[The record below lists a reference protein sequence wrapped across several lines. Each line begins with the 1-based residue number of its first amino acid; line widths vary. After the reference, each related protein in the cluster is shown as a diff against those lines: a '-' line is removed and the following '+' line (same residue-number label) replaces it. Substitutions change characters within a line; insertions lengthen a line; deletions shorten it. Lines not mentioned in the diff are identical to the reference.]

1 MLVARDLMFGGG
13 SPFRYERCPGCGCL
27 HLLDV
32 PADLSRHYPADYYS
46 YAGHVAPIGGAKAL
60 AKRARTS
67 LLLTVPRAVPR
78 QRKGGM
84 PSWARWFRAMRLRRS
99 SRILDVGCG
108 WGENLAYLRQDGFT
122 NLAGVDAHLPE
133 AEIDHGGGL
142 VVRRAELADVEPGW
156 DVVMLHHSFEHL
168 PDPRATM
175 AELSRVA
182 RPSGWVLIR
191 TPLADSWAA
200 RTYQADWVALDAPR
214 HLVVHTRRS
223 IDALAAAAGFAPV
236 DVFYDSWSFQLW
248 GSEQYRAGI
257 PLRDPRSHAV
267 DPAASMFTDEQIRAY
282 EVQAEALNR
291 SGQGDQA
298 GFVLRA
304 PEALTRTG

>member
-1 MLVARDLMFGGG
+1 MFADGDW
-13 SPFRYERCPGCGCL
+13 FRYERCPGCGCL

-32 PADLSRHYPADYYS
+32 PDHLSRHYPADYYS
-46 YAGHVAPIGGAKAL
+46 YTGQVDPIGGTKGL

-67 LLLTVPRAVPR
+67 LLLAAPWAVPR
-78 QRKGGM
+78 QRTALM
-84 PSWARWFRAMRLRRS
+84 PAWARWFRSMRLRRS

-108 WGENLAYLRQDGFT
+108 WGENLAYLQQDGFT

-142 VVRRAELADVEPGW
+142 VVRRAELADVEPDW

-175 AELSRVA
+175 AGLSRVV
-182 RPSGWVLIR
+182 RPGGWVLIR

-200 RTYQADWVALDAPR
+200 HTYQADWVALDAPR

-223 IDALAAAAGFAPV
+223 IDALAAAVGFAPV
-236 DVFYDSWSFQLW
+236 DLFYDSWSFQLW

-267 DPAASMFTDEQIRAY
+267 DPAASRFTDEEIRSY

-304 PEALTRTG
+304 PKALTRTG